1 MVTKATK
8 RKAAEAPPSLSGTCP
23 FPGPD
28 GPWKNRKVEIIKI
41 KTKAKTKK
49 QTNNKTIFHFDTK
62 PNHFLQQ
69 YHP

>member
-49 QTNNKTIFHFDTK
+49 KNKQQNNISF
-62 PNHFLQQ
+62 
-69 YHP
+69 